1 MFFNSQYLNTFMP
14 TNSGFYNFGF
24 NAFPQQ
30 TFTYQS
36 NNPNYFDFL
45 FKESSSQ
52 QVSVTEEVLD
62 EATQVV
68 PEDLEITRKQRR
80 EAVRIAKKDETL
92 GKEFLSKVKQVAKS
106 IRCNYKDLLAIMNS
120 ESALNYQ
127 AVNSQTGATGLIQFM
142 PATARELGTS
152 TEELLQM
159 SPIEQMDYVEKYFL
173 RMKQI
178 AGIDASKKLD
188 GGDLYALTFLPARA
202 NREVLTT
209 SDEKYYTYNKGLD
222 SNTDGQITKTE
233 LNNRVVG
240 KRVNESVF
248 T

>member
-52 QVSVTEEVLD
+52 QVSVTEEVAD

-92 GKEFLSKVKQVAKS
+92 GKEFLSKVKQ
-106 IRCNYKDLLAIMNS
+106 
-120 ESALNYQ
+120 SAL
-127 AVNSQTGATGLIQFM
+127 LIT
-142 PATARELGTS
+142 PTALC
-152 TEELLQM
+152 L
-159 SPIEQMDYVEKYFL
+159 
-173 RMKQI
+173 
-178 AGIDASKKLD
+178 
-188 GGDLYALTFLPARA
+188 
-202 NREVLTT
+202 
-209 SDEKYYTYNKGLD
+209 
-222 SNTDGQITKTE
+222 
-233 LNNRVVG
+233 
-240 KRVNESVF
+240 
-248 T
+248 